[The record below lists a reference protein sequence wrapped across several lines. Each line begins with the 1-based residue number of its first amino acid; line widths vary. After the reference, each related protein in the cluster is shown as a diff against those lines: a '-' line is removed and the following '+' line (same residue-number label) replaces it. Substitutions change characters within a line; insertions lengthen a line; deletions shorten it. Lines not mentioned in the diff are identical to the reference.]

1 MFHRTIHRGVAG
13 AASAMRSALA
23 RAASGVAL
31 VALASNC
38 GGAPSVVAA
47 DPGAISPPVS
57 PLRSLASPQEIANSP
72 LAMLED
78 GRLKRSASG
87 CSGSDVDRG
96 PNRRTSPDV
105 VSQGTLFV
113 ADFTST
119 GPVEEFDAAG
129 TNPNPYGSITT
140 GLDTPYGMAVD
151 KSGTL
156 YVTNNNPNNVKEYPQ
171 GASSPT
177 VSLNYQV
184 LAPMAVGI
192 DPAQD
197 VYVVNDRGGPI
208 VIFPPGQTMPSGYLS
223 GFYYPT
229 DVAWDSAGNLYVVDH
244 LYPGKPHQGAVLKF
258 KPGATKGVSLKLQ
271 SLWYPTGVVID
282 KNNDVI
288 VSNLGNN
295 TITEYAPGAT
305 VSKRTITAGICDPVY
320 MAVNSSDDVFVANDG
335 SNLVTMYKP
344 TLKQPSATL
353 TKDLKALR
361 GLAINPKLKAP

>member
-1 MFHRTIHRGVAG
+1 
-13 AASAMRSALA
+13 MRSLLA
-23 RAASGVAL
+23 RAAGGAAVIAF
-31 VALASNC
+31 ASNC

-47 DPGAISPPVS
+47 DPGGISPPVS
-57 PLRSLASPQEIANSP
+57 PLRSLASPQQIANAP
-72 LAMLED
+72 IAMLED
-78 GRLKRSASG
+78 GRLKRDASSCG
-87 CSGSDVDRG
+87 GSDVERAPG
-96 PNRRTSPDV
+96 LRTDPDA

-129 TNPNPYGSITT
+129 TNPNPYGSITS

-151 KSGTL
+151 KKGTL

-192 DPAQD
+192 DPAQN

-229 DVAWDSAGNLYVVDH
+229 DVAWDSSGNLYVVDH
-244 LYPGKPHQGAVLKF
+244 LYPGKPHEGAVLEF

-271 SLWYPTGVVID
+271 GLWYPTGVALD
-282 KNNDVI
+282 KNNNII

-295 TITEYAPGAT
+295 TITEYAQGAT
-305 VSKRTITAGICDPVY
+305 VSKRTITTGICDPVY
-320 MAVNSSDDVFVANDG
+320 MAVNAANDLFVANDG
-335 SNLVTMYKP
+335 SGAVTMYKP
-344 TLKQPSATL
+344 TLKTPSATL

-361 GLAINPKLKAP
+361 GLAINPKLQAK